1 MIRNIVSQIQVN
13 NQSHPIASSAYG
25 VCQTAASTAAKVV
38 NIQNDAALQFQLITG
53 VTVHIK
59 FRYHNAAQ
67 NPTLNINQ
75 TGAHPIYRYGN
86 SPIGATAESSWED
99 YAIISLTYDGNVY
112 IINDYK
118 GDTQQ
123 EQEQKLQP
131 YNQTPQSISTS
142 SGDAGGEQKYARG
155 DHRHLLSVSQ
165 GSYNGQIN
173 IAGKRVKVHGLQ
185 QSAYKTVNTQI
196 LENQST
202 NNEVPSVKAVVDY
215 VQTKIPSAPQTY
227 NEFGA
232 ITNNNGTFRATSP
245 EDTLTII
252 GGTHTSVLL
261 NNQSKTVQIGSTL
274 STLGPSQHSNTPT
287 LVTQN
292 DVYTWNNAA
301 AVSIEG
307 GMTVAHAD
315 SDFTSSVSKVI
326 FQSPNASDETVDII
340 PPDFTF
346 SIFYNNNNGDLQF
359 YSRSDQEVDPS
370 PVIPAHTLILQYNP
384 DNVLDDGA
392 GQLEVTY
399 REED

>member
-1 MIRNIVSQIQVN
+1 MII
-13 NQSHPIASSAYG
+13 
-25 VCQTAASTAAKVV
+25 KV
-38 NIQNDAALQFQLITG
+38 IRS
-53 VTVHIK
+53 K
-59 FRYHNAAQ
+59 
-67 NPTLNINQ
+67 
-75 TGAHPIYRYGN
+75 
-86 SPIGATAESSWED
+86 
-99 YAIISLTYDGNVY
+99 
-112 IINDYK
+112 
-118 GDTQQ
+118 
-123 EQEQKLQP
+123 
-131 YNQTPQSISTS
+131 
-142 SGDAGGEQKYARG
+142 
-155 DHRHLLSVSQ
+155 

-261 NNQSKTVQIGSTL
+261 NNQNKTVQIGSTL

-346 SIFYNNNNGDLQF
+346 SIFYNNSNGDLQF